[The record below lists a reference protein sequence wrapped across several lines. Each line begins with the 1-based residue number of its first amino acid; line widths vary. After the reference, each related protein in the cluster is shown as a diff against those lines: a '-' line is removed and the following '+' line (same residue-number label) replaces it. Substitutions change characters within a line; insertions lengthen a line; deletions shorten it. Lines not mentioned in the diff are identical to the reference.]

1 MRSHGVRSLKYICF
15 LGSIILVIVLLV
27 GCQPVKT
34 STGDRK
40 TIIVTYSVLGSLV
53 KELVAD
59 QADVVVTIPNGQD
72 PHDWSPSP
80 RDVENINNASLVVC
94 NGLGLESGLTTIL
107 TNAQL
112 RGIPVFTGSDY
123 ITVRYVGVGEGIPT
137 GDPDQTIGAADPHIW
152 TDPLAMRQV
161 VAALALRLKTVLN
174 IDTEV
179 ESQKLQ
185 DELTGLDQDIRQIL
199 SPLALPDRK
208 LVTGHESLG
217 YFAERY
223 DFKLIGAI
231 VPSIS
236 TQAGVSASDLAA
248 LKILVQKNQVK
259 AIFTE
264 LGTSAAAAEAIGKET
279 GVKVV
284 ELNTHKLPSDG
295 QYTTFMKTLALD
307 IVEAL
312 K

>member
-1 MRSHGVRSLKYICF
+1 MKYICF
-15 LGSIILVIVLLV
+15 LVSIILAIVLLI

-34 STGDRK
+34 SMGDKK
-40 TIIVTYSVLGSLV
+40 TIVVTYSILGSLV
-53 KELVAD
+53 KELVGD
-59 QADVVVTIPNGQD
+59 QADVIISIPNGQD
-72 PHDWSPSP
+72 PHEWQPSA
-80 RDVENINNASLVVC
+80 RDIENINKASLVVC

-107 TNAQL
+107 TKAKL
-112 RGIPVFTGSDY
+112 RGVPVFTATDY
-123 ITVRYVGVGEGIPT
+123 ITVRHVGAGEGIPA
-137 GDPDQTIGAADPHIW
+137 GDPDQAVGAADPHIW
-152 TDPLAMRQV
+152 TDPLTMQKVV
-161 VAALALRLKTVLN
+161 VALNHQLKTELSLN
-174 IDTEV
+174 AEA
-179 ESQKLQ
+179 ESQRLQ
-185 DELTGLDQDIRQIL
+185 EELNGLNQEIQQIL
-199 SPLALPDRK
+199 SPLAISDRK

-217 YFAERY
+217 YLAERY

-248 LKILVQKNQVK
+248 LKILIQENKVK

-284 ELNTHKLPSDG
+284 ELNTHKLPADG
-295 QYTTFMKTLALD
+295 QYTTFMKTLVIN